1 MTPGK
6 LRILVV
12 GGAGYIGSHMLKHL
26 DQLGHYGVALDNLSH
41 GHPDAVRN
49 GRLIVGDVGDR
60 ALLDRVFTEN
70 TFDAVMH
77 FASLIQ
83 VGESI
88 RNPSAYYHNNFV
100 LTKQLL
106 DALVHHGI
114 RRFVFSSTAAV
125 YGVPHAALLSESHP
139 CEPINP
145 YGRSKWMVE
154 QMLRD
159 YDAAYGMKSVC
170 LRYFNAAG
178 ADPDGELGERHDPE
192 THLIPLALR
201 AAFGTGPALTVY
213 GTDYPTADGSCIRDY
228 VHVSDLASAHA
239 LALDYLLAGG
249 ESCVLNLGT
258 GQGYS
263 VLDVLAAI
271 EQLTGRPVPHL
282 LGPRRWGDPPILV
295 ADPGRA
301 RDLLRWSA
309 PRSTLVTMLRDAC
322 RWERRNGARER
333 QDQVEDSA

>member
-1 MTPGK
+1 VTPGN

-26 DQLGHYGVALDNLSH
+26 DQLGHYGIALDNLSQ

-60 ALLDRVFTEN
+60 ALLHRVFTEN

-106 DALVHHGI
+106 DALVRHGI

-213 GTDYPTADGSCIRDY
+213 GTDYPTTDGSCIRDY

-263 VLDVLAAI
+263 VLEILAAV
-271 EQLTGRPVPHL
+271 EQITGRPVPHL

-295 ADPGRA
+295 ADPVRA
-301 RDLLRWSA
+301 RDVLRWSA

-322 RWERRNGARER
+322 MWERRNGARER